1 MGNLKKHWWFSY
13 VSVFMVLSFLMLN
26 GCASIVAG
34 GPQVIPIKSNPS
46 EAKLKIV
53 NLRDG
58 NAMYAGTTPYTVT
71 LERGAGY
78 FKKSRY
84 NVIVEKEGYQPKEI
98 LIEGSPNG
106 WYILGNIVFG
116 GLIGWL
122 IVDPITGA
130 MWTLSPS
137 DINLNLETK
146 TALFKEGEGL
156 MIVLKSDLPE
166 LPESITSKM
175 KPISIQ

>member
-1 MGNLKKHWWFSY
+1 MKKVRGKMGNYLAIL
-13 VSVFMVLSFLMLN
+13 MILSFTLST

-34 GPQVIPIKSNPS
+34 GPQTIPIKSNPS
-46 EAKLKIV
+46 DASLKIV

-58 NAMYAGTTPYTVT
+58 NAIYAGKTPYTAT

-84 NVIVEKEGYQPKEI
+84 NVIVEKEGCQPKEI
-98 LIEGSPNG
+98 LIEGSPSG
-106 WYILGNIVFG
+106 WYILGNLVFG

-137 DINLNLETK
+137 DVSLNLETK
-146 TALFKEGEGL
+146 AALFKGGEGL

-175 KPISIQ
+175 KPVTIQQ

>member
-1 MGNLKKHWWFSY
+1 MRNIFKKAVQRDFF
-13 VSVFMVLSFLMLN
+13 VVLTLGAFIFTT

-46 EAKLKIV
+46 EAQLKIV
-53 NLRDG
+53 NLKDG
-58 NAMYAGTTPYTVT
+58 STMFSGTTPYTAT

-98 LIEGSPNG
+98 LIEGTPSG
-106 WYILGNIVFG
+106 WYILGNLVFG

-122 IVDPITGA
+122 IVDPASGA
-130 MWTLSPS
+130 MWTLNPS
-137 DINLNLETK
+137 DVNLSLDDK
-146 TALFKEGEGL
+146 KALFKEGEGL

-166 LPESITSKM
+166 LPETITLKM
-175 KPISIQ
+175 KQIN